1 MKSKM
6 KKFLKSILPVLMVVA
21 LSLSSS
27 VALLAAS
34 TQKITNTFKGMYTGV
49 ELREPSWDPSADN
62 TYFANETIAKDPQ
75 VYNSGN
81 EEAYVY
87 LSVFIPYVSSGYY
100 ADSYIGGSR
109 KYVYRE
115 ARNTPDH
122 EAFSYTVD
130 YTYWENLMSPNYNR
144 QTTITYKGKD
154 VPGTMTFYA
163 YYKPIASGET
173 TMPLF
178 ETMTFIDYDVDEE
191 NRLEDE
197 EKAGNG
203 AGSDIIGKE
212 LPVIIQPYAITADV
226 TENMKEFS
234 DSKMSEGEY
243 WNYGPMMAWTYL
255 VEQMEQEYI
264 DEAIKPKFLS
274 LKELYAGDLDVDI
287 YSASQELLTTVRIK
301 TICSERMN
309 FEFFNSVLAHLETL
323 EENEGIEFPRFDDE
337 KEMYDAFEYGYV
349 VPNYGIY
356 VYPDDPIVANEGCF
370 LKEVRAIV
378 NVNFFSSGELQTTGV
393 LYFNEGDSITNEIL
407 RQRILDEYGYN
418 VDFADQEINET
429 AVKSAE
435 YYINVNIV
443 A

>member
-1 MKSKM
+1 
-6 KKFLKSILPVLMVVA
+6 
-21 LSLSSS
+21 
-27 VALLAAS
+27 
-34 TQKITNTFKGMYTGV
+34 
-49 ELREPSWDPSADN
+49 
-62 TYFANETIAKDPQ
+62 
-75 VYNSGN
+75 
-81 EEAYVY
+81 
-87 LSVFIPYVSSGYY
+87 
-100 ADSYIGGSR
+100 
-109 KYVYRE
+109 
-115 ARNTPDH
+115 
-122 EAFSYTVD
+122 
-130 YTYWENLMSPNYNR
+130 
-144 QTTITYKGKD
+144 
-154 VPGTMTFYA
+154 
-163 YYKPIASGET
+163 
-173 TMPLF
+173 
-178 ETMTFIDYDVDEE
+178 
-191 NRLEDE
+191 
-197 EKAGNG
+197 
-203 AGSDIIGKE
+203 
-212 LPVIIQPYAITADV
+212 
-226 TENMKEFS
+226 
-234 DSKMSEGEY
+234 MSEGEY

-264 DEAIKPKFLS
+264 DEAVKPKFLS
-274 LKELYAGDLDVDI
+274 LKELYTGDLDVDI

-301 TICSERMN
+301 TTCSERMN

-349 VPNYGIY
+349 DPNYGIY